1 MQIGNQIIAGLKNK
15 GLYFF
20 YDEYCY
26 LIARKKVAKKYNK
39 IREQQQRGS
48 LDGNQYFSQL
58 QTLKNYLSTIEL
70 RYAHVVS
77 YQYM

>member
-1 MQIGNQIIAGLKNK
+1 MQIGNQIIVELKNK

-26 LIARKKVAKKYNK
+26 LLARKKVAKKYNK
-39 IREQQQRGS
+39 IKEKQQLGS

-58 QTLKNYLSTIEL
+58 KKLKSYLSRIEL

>member
-1 MQIGNQIIAGLKNK
+1 MQIGNQIIARLKTK

-26 LIARKKVAKKYNK
+26 LRARGKVAKKYNK
-39 IREQQQRGS
+39 IKQKRE
-48 LDGNQYFSQL
+48 LGNLNGRQYFSQL
-58 QTLKNYLSTIEL
+58 EMLRDHLFTVES

-77 YQYM
+77 FEYA